1 MKMRTKMT
9 TGDKGSQIRMKDIIR
24 TQKNKYAI
32 LLVSVF
38 FLPVFFAGCGK
49 ETGGEAGNARAG
61 EMNEG
66 QIQESVTETEEEVR
80 IVSESAKDTVVD
92 IKALQ
97 SENSD
102 IFAWLYIP
110 DTDIDAPVLQSA
122 ESDDYYKN
130 HNAYREKDPE
140 GALYTELANLKDMC
154 DFNTVIHGKT
164 TEDGKKGLFSDLYR
178 FADPD
183 FFKTHENVYLYL
195 DGNLLTYTVIAAYE
209 RENTSLIRSYDFT
222 YGSGCEQF
230 LEDMYGT
237 REMGKNLR
245 EGWEEITPYHFLLT
259 MTTQQGTDPEK
270 QFVVIAVLV
279 GDAAGEIDRV
289 VEW

>member
-1 MKMRTKMT
+1 
-9 TGDKGSQIRMKDIIR
+9 MKDRIR
-24 TQKNKYAI
+24 TQKNKYVV
-32 LLVSVF
+32 LLAVVF
-38 FLPVFFAGCGK
+38 LLPTFLAGCGK
-49 ETGGEAGNARAG
+49 ETGSGAENADAG
-61 EMNEG
+61 EMKDG
-66 QIQESVTETEEEVR
+66 QVQKIIAQTEKATA
-80 IVSESAKDTVVD
+80 IAGESAKDTVVD

-97 SENSD
+97 SENPD

-122 ESDDYYKN
+122 ESDDFYEN
-130 HNAYREKDPE
+130 HNAYQEEDLE
-140 GALYTELANLKDMC
+140 GALYTELANLKNMC

-164 TEDGKKGLFSDLYR
+164 TEDGKEGLFSDLYR
-178 FADPD
+178 FADPE
-183 FFKTHENVYLYL
+183 FFEKHEDVYLYL

-245 EGWEEITPYHFLLT
+245 EGWEKITPYHFLLT
-259 MTTQQGTDPEK
+259 LTTQQGTDPEK

>member
-1 MKMRTKMT
+1 
-9 TGDKGSQIRMKDIIR
+9 MKDIIR
-24 TQKNKYAI
+24 TQKNKYVI
-32 LLVSVF
+32 LLAVVLLLSA
-38 FLPVFFAGCGK
+38 FLAGCGK
-49 ETGGEAGNARAG
+49 ETGGGAGNADTG
-61 EMNEG
+61 EMKGELV
-66 QIQESVTETEEEVR
+66 QESAAETEEAG
-80 IVSESAKDTVVD
+80 IAGESAKDTDVD

-97 SENSD
+97 SENPD

-110 DTDIDAPVLQSA
+110 DTDIDAPVLQST
-122 ESDDYYKN
+122 ETDDYYEN
-130 HNAYREKDPE
+130 HNAYREEDSE
-140 GALYTELANLKDMC
+140 GTLYTELANLKDMC

-164 TEDGKKGLFSDLYR
+164 TEDGKEGLFSDLYR
-178 FADPD
+178 FADPE
-183 FFKTHENVYLYL
+183 FFGTHEDVYLYL

-222 YGSGCEQF
+222 YGSGCQQF
-230 LEDMYGT
+230 LEDMYGA

-259 MTTQQGTDPEK
+259 LTTQQGTDPEK

>member
-1 MKMRTKMT
+1 
-9 TGDKGSQIRMKDIIR
+9 MKDRIR
-24 TQKNKYAI
+24 KQKSKYVILPAVI
-32 LLVSVF
+32 LLLSA
-38 FLPVFFAGCGK
+38 FLAGCGK
-49 ETGGEAGNARAG
+49 ENGGGAENAGAG
-61 EMNEG
+61 GMKDE
-66 QIQESVTETEEEVR
+66 QIQESAVKTEEAG
-80 IVSESAKDTVVD
+80 IAGESAKDTDVD

-97 SENSD
+97 SENPD

-110 DTDIDAPVLQSA
+110 DTDIDAPVLQST
-122 ESDDYYKN
+122 ETDDYYEN
-130 HNAYREKDPE
+130 HNAYREEDSE

-164 TEDGKKGLFSDLYR
+164 TEDGKEGLFSDLYR
-178 FADPD
+178 FADPE
-183 FFKTHENVYLYL
+183 FFETHEDVHLYL

-222 YGSGCEQF
+222 YGSGCQQF

-245 EGWEEITPYHFLLT
+245 EGWEKITPYHFLLT
-259 MTTQQGTDPEK
+259 LTTQQGTDPEK

-279 GDAAGEIDRV
+279 GDAAGEIDRI

>member
-1 MKMRTKMT
+1 
-9 TGDKGSQIRMKDIIR
+9 MKDRIR
-24 TQKNKYAI
+24 TQKNKYVI
-32 LLVSVF
+32 LPAVVLLMSP
-38 FLPVFFAGCGK
+38 LLAGCGK
-49 ETGGEAGNARAG
+49 ETGGGAENAGAG
-61 EMNEG
+61 GMKDE
-66 QIQESVTETEEEVR
+66 QIQESAVKTEEAG
-80 IVSESAKDTVVD
+80 IAGESAKDTDVD

-97 SENSD
+97 SENPD

-110 DTDIDAPVLQSA
+110 DTDIDAPVLQST
-122 ESDDYYKN
+122 ETDDYYEN
-130 HNAYREKDPE
+130 HNAYREEDSE

-164 TEDGKKGLFSDLYR
+164 TEDGKEGLFSDLYR
-178 FADPD
+178 FADPE
-183 FFKTHENVYLYL
+183 FFETHEDVYLYL

-222 YGSGCEQF
+222 YGSGCQQF

-245 EGWEEITPYHFLLT
+245 EGWEKITPYHFLLT
-259 MTTQQGTDPEK
+259 LTTQQGTDPEK